1 LRKVLV
7 QSLLLRT
14 TLLASKQQATVQ
26 GNFEEKMQ
34 PENIHKCSSKLS
46 SNSAK
51 GEAVE
56 GKERFCKVCAA
67 KFPRDRRLRLSAN
80 TAIQFYD
87 VQDRLGYERP
97 SDAIDWLL
105 EKAKAA
111 IEALAS
117 SPTQNRDA
125 TEKDFGK
132 YSLNFQH
139 QNFGYDYQINQHH
152 MNNSLSF
159 ISEDSLSTT
168 PSSSNSMQF
177 QGYPPEIK
185 QDLCLSFQSLQ
196 QDPILGATPIN
207 FAEHAVSL
215 ATDLSDFN
223 ATEIGWFQMMSRNA
237 DMGHEEEEFVFNA
250 FPQSP
255 QPAAVCQNQH
265 NTSNG
270 PSCNIC
276 SPFHY

>member
-1 LRKVLV
+1 
-7 QSLLLRT
+7 
-14 TLLASKQQATVQ
+14 LASKQQATVQ

-117 SPTQNRDA
+117 SPTQNQDA